1 MVDAGLPL
9 HLERLLERSPRLP
22 VPRLLRIRLAEL
34 VEAIAQASV
43 IDAPGLVPGL
53 CRLHRLDEAPA
64 RVRDMACQEIPDTD
78 VAMDVPRRGVA
89 EGARWEIFGVERPT
103 LFRRATSSGMLLVR
117 AVQPPERFA
126 WTLTGDHIDAEL
138 RLEESESNRTLA
150 TLEVEAP
157 WLYGFSRALQR
168 RALARLHALY
178 QTAADI

>member
-1 MVDAGLPL
+1 MPRASATKELLASRDDLWSFIAEPHHLADWWPGIAG
-9 HLERLLERSPRLP
+9 
-22 VPRLLRIRLAEL
+22 
-34 VEAIAQASV
+34 
-43 IDAPGLVPGL
+43 
-53 CRLHRLDEAPA
+53 
-64 RVRDMACQEIPDTD
+64 VRPD
-78 VAMDVPRRGVA
+78 RRGLA

-138 RLEESESNRTLA
+138 RLDESAPNRTLA
-150 TLEVEAP
+150 SLEVEAP
-157 WLYGFSRALQR
+157 WLYGFSRALPR